1 MTTAE
6 YITILIYGL
15 IALILIG
22 GLILLFKWAIDTF
35 IR

>member
-6 YITILIYGL
+6 YITILMYGL

-35 IR
+35 VR

>member
-6 YITILIYGL
+6 YITILMYGL